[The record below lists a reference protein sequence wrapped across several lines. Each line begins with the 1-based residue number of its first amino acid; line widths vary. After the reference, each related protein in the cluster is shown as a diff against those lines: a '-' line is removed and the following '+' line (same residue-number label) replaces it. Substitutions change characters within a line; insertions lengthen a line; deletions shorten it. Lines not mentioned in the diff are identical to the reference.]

1 MSDSSHFSARIRR
14 HTASLFMVV
23 LGMIMLSYAS
33 VPLYRMFCQIT
44 GFGGTPMLADGAS
57 GSVVDHNITV
67 RFNADT
73 DPSLPWN
80 FAPVE
85 KQVNIK
91 LGENRLIAY
100 TAENTSDT
108 AIHGVATYNVI
119 PHEMGQYFQKIQ
131 CFCFEE
137 QVLKPHEKVNM
148 PVSFFIDPAML
159 KNAETRGIREVTLS
173 YTFFEKKK

>member
-1 MSDSSHFSARIRR
+1 MTDSSIFTHRIRR
-14 HTASLFMVV
+14 HAASLIMVV
-23 LGMIMLSYAS
+23 VGMLMLSYAS

-57 GSVVDHNITV
+57 TNVVNHSIKV

-85 KQVNIK
+85 KTVTVK
-91 LGENRLIAY
+91 LGENRLAAF
-100 TAENTSDT
+100 TAENNSNEP
-108 AIHGVATYNVI
+108 IHGVATYNVI

-137 QVLKPHEKVNM
+137 QVLAAHQKVNM

-159 KNAETRGIREVTLS
+159 KNPETKGISEVTLS